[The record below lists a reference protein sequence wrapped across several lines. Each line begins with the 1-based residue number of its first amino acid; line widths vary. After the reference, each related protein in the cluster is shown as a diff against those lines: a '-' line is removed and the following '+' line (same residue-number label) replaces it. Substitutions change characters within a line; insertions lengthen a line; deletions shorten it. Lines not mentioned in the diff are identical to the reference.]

1 MLDKRQPLQ
10 IDGPVGNLET
20 VLDPPRGE
28 ARGLALIAH
37 PHPLYGGT
45 LDNKVAQTLAT
56 TFAHCGLMAVRMNFR
71 GVGASSGQFD
81 AGRGETEDWLA
92 VHAQLRLR
100 YPQGPLFL
108 AGFSF
113 GAYVMSLVAQRLAC
127 QQLVLVGPAV
137 RAFPM
142 PQVAPTTLVIHGEL
156 DTTIPLKDVLDWAT
170 PQDLSLVVVPGA
182 DHFFHRRLHHIKT
195 WVNRVCHVPADS

>member
-1 MLDKRQPLQ
+1 MLDKRRTLLL
-10 IDGPVGNLET
+10 DGPVGNLET
-20 VLDPPRGE
+20 VITPPTGE
-28 ARGLALIAH
+28 ARGLALVAH

-56 TFAHCGLMAVRMNFR
+56 SLAQLGFVAVRMNFR
-71 GVGASSGQFD
+71 GVGASAGHFD
-81 AGRGETEDWLA
+81 EGRGEAEDWLA
-92 VHAQLRLR
+92 VHTQMRQR
-100 YPQGPLFL
+100 YAQGPLIL

-113 GAYVMSLVAQRLAC
+113 GAYVMSVVAQRLAC

-142 PQVAPTTLVIHGEL
+142 PEVAPTTLVIHGEL
-156 DTTIPLKDVLDWAT
+156 DTTIPLKDVLEWAT

-182 DHFFHRRLHHIKT
+182 DHFFHRRLHHIKH
-195 WVNRVCHVPADS
+195 WVTRVCHVPSRS

>member
-1 MLDKRQPLQ
+1 MLDKRSTHH
-10 IDGPVGNLET
+10 IEGPVGNLET
-20 VLDPPRGE
+20 VLNPPSGTV
-28 ARGLALIAH
+28 RGLALIAH

-56 TFAHCGLMAVRMNFR
+56 TFAQLGHMAVRMNFR
-71 GVGASSGQFD
+71 GVGASAGQFD
-81 AGRGETEDWLA
+81 EGRGETDDWLA
-92 VHAQLRLR
+92 VHAQMRQR

-113 GAYVMSLVAQRLAC
+113 GAYVMSALAQRLQC

-142 PQVAPTTLVIHGEL
+142 PTVAASTLIIHGEL
-156 DTTIPLKDVLDWAT
+156 DTTIPLKDVLEWAT

-195 WVNRVCHVPADS
+195 WVSRVCHVPARS